1 MDIISRH
8 TVSWKNWTK
17 DHRVKDQGSVQNESN
32 KLNKL
37 IGMID
42 CSFTWLSQDLP
53 YAKTKIRENT
63 KYWKSHTTL
72 WKCQFSPTDYEL
84 ILNPWSL
91 ILDPWSGDPWSSIFR
106 KPPTNWPSEG
116 VYLLI
121 DYLTWIGRGVRDFG
135 CVIMEFSSSIIGFTT
150 PPLLYW
156 QFVGSQFSIVS
167 PPPPLNTLFAT
178 TDPLRYP
185 WKPLDP
191 PKFSPPSDSKSDWP
205 LLNSR
210 WLQIFHLLRQF
221 GELRS
226 FHFAPHEYIY
236 LRG

>member
-1 MDIISRH
+1 
-8 TVSWKNWTK
+8 
-17 DHRVKDQGSVQNESN
+17 
-32 KLNKL
+32 
-37 IGMID
+37 MID

-91 ILDPWSGDPWSSIFR
+91 ILDPWSLIRWSLTQYFQETADKLAVWRGLFTNRLSHLEREGGEGFWLCYNGIFLIHYRFYDP
-106 KPPTNWPSEG
+106 
-116 VYLLI
+116 
-121 DYLTWIGRGVRDFG
+121 
-135 CVIMEFSSSIIGFTT
+135 

-167 PPPPLNTLFAT
+167 PPPLNTLFAT

-191 PKFSPPSDSKSDWP
+191 PKFSPPSDNKSDWP
-205 LLNSR
+205 LINSR